1 MTHRPVIALTMGD
14 PAGIGPEIV
23 ARALECRFEADL
35 HILSTG
41 IPCPGRPSADT
52 GRAALAA
59 IDQAVELALRGEVDG
74 IVTAP
79 VSKQHIHR
87 AGIPFIG
94 HTEHIAAK
102 AGVKSP
108 TMLHVSD
115 PLRVSIVTTHVS
127 MRKLPSLLTVERV
140 LHTIRD
146 THAALRH
153 FFGFLEPRIAVAGL
167 NPHAGEG
174 GAFGREEIDKIAPA
188 VEIARKEGLRISGPF
203 GGDTIFLRAVRGEF
217 DGVVAMYHD
226 QALAPLKT
234 IAPDAVNV
242 TLGLP
247 FIRTSVDHGPAFDI
261 AGQGK
266 ADSGPMIQAIR
277 VAERMLRVQK
287 PLL

>member
-1 MTHRPVIALTMGD
+1 MKLAVTAGD

-23 ARALECRFEADL
+23 EKALQTGFEAEL
-35 HILSTG
+35 QVIPTG
-41 IPCPGRPSADT
+41 SPCPGCPSTET

-59 IDQAVELALRGEVDG
+59 IDSAIELALKGAVDG

-79 VSKQHIHR
+79 VSKRHILE
-87 AGIPFIG
+87 AGIPFVG
-94 HTEHIAAK
+94 HTEYLASR
-102 AGVKSP
+102 AGVQQP

-115 PLRVSIVTTHVS
+115 KLRVSIVTTHVS
-127 MRKLPSLLTVERV
+127 IRKLPAMITVDRI
-140 LHTIRD
+140 LHTIRE
-146 THAALRH
+146 THSALRRY
-153 FFGFLEPRIAVAGL
+153 FGFLEPRLAVAGL

-174 GAFGREEIDKIAPA
+174 GAFGREEIEAIAPA
-188 VEIARKEGLRISGPF
+188 IEAAKGEGIRASGPF
-203 GGDTIFLRAVRGEF
+203 GGDTLFLRAVRGEF
-217 DGVVAMYHD
+217 DAVVAMYHD

-247 FIRTSVDHGPAFDI
+247 FVRTSVDHGTAFDI

-266 ADSGPMIQAIR
+266 ADAGPMIQAIR
-277 VAERMLRVQK
+277 VAIQMAKANR